1 MPTATAVDPITLAV
15 VRNYLNAT
23 AVEMRDTIQR
33 TSFSPVIYEDRD
45 FACGLL
51 DSRGGT
57 LAEAP
62 GLTLFMGT
70 LSPGVQKCIALKGIE
85 WVEPGDIF
93 VTSMPDYTGSHPAD
107 MMFFSPIFHGD
118 GLFGFTASKAHLI
131 DVGAKDPYPTD
142 SIDAFQ
148 EGLRLP
154 PIKLY
159 RNGVLDEQLAAVIK
173 SNSRAPEV
181 IWGDIQ
187 SEIACFRV
195 GEKAILRLLDKYGF
209 DTVTACVNEIYDHA
223 ERLARASIREMPAGS
238 WYAEDHC
245 DDNGV
250 LRDVPVKV
258 GVKITIDPAAAEIT
272 FDYTGSAAQQVGPTN
287 SPTISTV
294 SVSRMMGKILSAPGT
309 PANEGSFRP
318 IKVVAPPNS
327 VFNPASTAPT
337 NLYGWPLLTAV
348 ETVTKALAPVF
359 PDKLPAQSGGDLCGI
374 FRYGYWP
381 ESGKMWVEANIEGI
395 GQGASSTGDGE
406 SAVVHVAEACSR
418 NLPVEIE
425 ETKNPTIIERYELIP
440 DSGGAGR
447 FRGGLGV
454 CRDYRMEMKGHMI
467 SILERCTAPG
477 EGVLG
482 GKTAHATH
490 GIVTS
495 SIYGTV
501 RITKTPA
508 QPFAGGDL
516 ISIRTGGG
524 GGWGSPLERD
534 PAAVLRDVL
543 DGYVTVEA
551 ARDEYAVVVTGSSVD
566 TAATDALRRSRAA

>member
-1 MPTATAVDPITLAV
+1 MTTTTAVDPITLAV

-51 DSRGGT
+51 DANGGT

-70 LSPGVQKCIALKGIE
+70 LSPGVQKCIALKGRE

-93 VTSMPDYTGSHPAD
+93 ITSMPDYTGSHPAD
-107 MMFFSPIFHGD
+107 MMLFSPIFHG
-118 GLFGFTASKAHLI
+118 GRLFGFTASKAHLI

-142 SIDAFQ
+142 STDAFQ

-154 PIKLY
+154 PLKLY
-159 RNGVLDEQLAAVIK
+159 QNGVLEEQLASVIK

-187 SEIACFRV
+187 SQIACFRV

-223 ERLARASIREMPAGS
+223 ERLARASIRSMPEGS
-238 WYAEDHC
+238 WYAEDHS
-245 DDNGV
+245 DDDGV
-250 LRDVPVKV
+250 RRGQPVKV
-258 GVKITIDPAAAEIT
+258 GVRISIDPVAEEIT
-272 FDYTGSAAQQVGPTN
+272 FDFSESDAQQIGPMN

-294 SVSRMMGKILSAPGT
+294 SVSRMMGKIISAPGT

-318 IKVVAPPNS
+318 IKVIAPPNT
-327 VFNPASTAPT
+327 VFNPAPTAPT

-348 ETVTKALAPVF
+348 ETVCKALAPVF
-359 PDKLPAQSGGDLCGI
+359 PDKLPAQSGGDLCGV
-374 FRYGYWP
+374 FRYGFWP
-381 ESGKMWVEANIEGI
+381 DTGKMWVEANIEGI
-395 GQGASSTGDGE
+395 GQGASSTADGE

-440 DSGGAGR
+440 NSGGAGK

-454 CRDYRMEMKGHMI
+454 RRDYRMEMKGHMI

-477 EGVLG
+477 EGILG
-482 GKTAHATH
+482 GKTAHPTH
-490 GIVTS
+490 GVMES
-495 SIYGTV
+495 SIYGN
-501 RITKTPA
+501 ITFYKTPA
-508 QPFAGGDL
+508 QPFADGDL
-516 ISIRTGGG
+516 LSIRTGGG
-524 GGWGSPLERD
+524 GGWGNPFKRD
-534 PAAVLRDVL
+534 PKAVLRDVQ
-543 DGYVTVEA
+543 DGYVSIDS
-551 ARDEYAVVVTGSSVD
+551 ARDDYGVAVEPTLNTINETATRSLRSVQ
-566 TAATDALRRSRAA
+566 